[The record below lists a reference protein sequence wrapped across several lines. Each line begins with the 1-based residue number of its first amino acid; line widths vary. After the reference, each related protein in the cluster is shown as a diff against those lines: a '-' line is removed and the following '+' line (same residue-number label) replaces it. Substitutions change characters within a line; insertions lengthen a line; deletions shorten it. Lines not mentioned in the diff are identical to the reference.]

1 MFRAF
6 IVCKELNTI
15 DMTELF
21 KKLKD
26 KDRMAQH
33 DFYKQF
39 SVFIFR
45 LVYRYVSNEQDAGS
59 IVNGAFFKMFSNISN
74 FEYKDQVSMLAW
86 MKKIAVNEALMF
98 LRQKIQYIEMD
109 DKVTNDLTIDV
120 VPGDN
125 LVIEDYYRL
134 IMKLP
139 VDLRTVFNLYAIEG
153 FNHGEIALKLNI
165 SESSSR
171 VYLCR
176 ARRLLQDYLSKN

>member
-1 MFRAF
+1 M
-6 IVCKELNTI
+6 IMEEL
-15 DMTELF
+15 L
-21 KKLKD
+21 KKLKS

-39 SVFIFR
+39 SVRIFR

-59 IVNGAFFKMFSNISN
+59 IVNGAFFKMFSNIRD

-98 LRQKIQYIEMD
+98 LRQKVTFVEMD
-109 DKVTNDLTIDV
+109 DNVTNDQVIDV
-120 VPGDN
+120 GPGDN

-134 IMKLP
+134 IMTLP
-139 VDLRTVFNLYAIEG
+139 VELRTVFNLYAIEG

-171 VYLCR
+171 VYLLR
-176 ARRLLQDYLSKN
+176 ARRLLQNYLLKTNHHGQQYN

>member
-1 MFRAF
+1 
-6 IVCKELNTI
+6 
-15 DMTELF
+15 MTELF
-21 KKLKD
+21 KKLKY

-39 SVFIFR
+39 SVLIFR

-59 IVNGAFFKMFSNISN
+59 IVNGAFYKMFSNISN
-74 FEYKDQVSMLAW
+74 FEYKDQV
-86 MKKIAVNEALMF
+86 NEALMF
-98 LRQKIQYIEMD
+98 VRQKVHYIEMD

-153 FNHGEIALKLNI
+153 YNHGEIAVMLNI

-171 VYLCR
+171 VYLYR
-176 ARRLLQDYLSKN
+176 ARRLLQDYLLKTSHHG